1 MKELMIVEQNTQVTF
16 INEDLNKATQKIFT
30 VGSRIQKNLYEIAYI
45 LAKVEE
51 RELYTEDGFKNTA
64 EYAQKTFGF
73 KKTMAYSLLKIGK
86 DFTTSKHESILPHEK
101 GNDFS
106 VTQVEKCLPLKD
118 PEKVIELVVAEEIT
132 PEMSAKEISQVIKT
146 KLPPKKPK
154 VTADTADTDN
164 TDDSGQPEIMKI
176 DAKDMNVIE
185 VSNEIIKLLGKL
197 NTLVEKEEHYHNIET
212 ATSLIIQVHQ
222 DVSIQWENEM

>member
-154 VTADTADTDN
+154 ATADTDNTDN
-164 TDDSGQPEIMKI
+164 TDDSGQPEKEDGAVSELEQDYINMMQALNKF
-176 DAKDMNVIE
+176 AKHVKLKEDMTLLVDVN
-185 VSNEIIKLLGKL
+185 SMLFNIK
-197 NTLVEKEEHYHNIET
+197 ERC
-212 ATSLIIQVHQ
+212 
-222 DVSIQWENEM
+222 